1 MVNVKEIRSYFP
13 ILNQKV
19 NGCPLVYLDN
29 AATSQKPVQVIEALN
44 QYYREYNSNV
54 HRGVHTLGTRAT
66 DGYEGAREKVRK
78 FINAKSVQEI
88 IFTKGTTE
96 AVNTVAASYGPAN
109 VKEGDEIVI
118 TYMEHH
124 SNIIPWQQLAK
135 RTGATLKYIP
145 LQEDGTISLEDV
157 KKTVTSNTKI
167 VAVTLV
173 SNVLGTINPVKEI
186 AKIAHENGAVIVVDG
201 AQGVPHMKVD
211 VQELDCDFLAFSGHK
226 MCGPTGIGV
235 LYGKKHLLENM
246 EPVQFGGEMIDF
258 VNLYDSTW
266 KELPWKFE
274 GGTPIIAGA
283 IGLGAAIDFLEE
295 IGLDAIAEH
304 EHRLS
309 AYALEK
315 MKEIDGIAI
324 YGPHD
329 PDRRAGLVTFN
340 LDDVHPHDVAT
351 VLDAEGIAIRA
362 GHHCAQPLMKWLNV
376 SATARASFYFYNT
389 EEEIDKLVEGLIRT
403 KEYFSDVFEKSRCIV
418 PERHHGSLQKP
429 AQ

>member
-211 VQELDCDFLAFSGHK
+211 VQELDCDFLTFSGHK

-403 KEYFSDVFEKSRCIV
+403 KEYFSDVF
-418 PERHHGSLQKP
+418 
-429 AQ
+429 